1 MVVTGQWVP
10 RRWWPVR
17 LGASLAGLGGIVYGI
32 NARTPGLGLHGQA
45 LAVLI
50 CVVVACLGW
59 LVRTV
64 TVHLNQHRA
73 LTATAASGALARIF
87 RGMVGWP

>member
-1 MVVTGQWVP
+1 
-10 RRWWPVR
+10 VR
-17 LGASLAGLGGIVYGI
+17 LGVSLAGLGGIVSGI

-64 TVHLNQHRA
+64 TL
-73 LTATAASGALARIF
+73 
-87 RGMVGWP
+87 